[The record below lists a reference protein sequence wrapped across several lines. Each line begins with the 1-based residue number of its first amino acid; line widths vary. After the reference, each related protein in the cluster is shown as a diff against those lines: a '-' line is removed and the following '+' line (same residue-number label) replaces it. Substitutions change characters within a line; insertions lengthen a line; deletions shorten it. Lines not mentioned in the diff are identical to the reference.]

1 MCYRRSECVGAYQK
15 TLTVVHWSSLSWISH
30 LACVYLTRTLL
41 KVPTHYLSLS
51 LSLSLSLFISYISL
65 QNLTVGM
72 LLRGLF
78 ILHPEFYYPLSKKF
92 SHKYVR
98 SIIENYSLSRKLT
111 AFSFLR
117 LLKGSNLSKNY
128 VYFRLWLT
136 SLFWRRHFWVTP
148 DLLITENKF

>member
-1 MCYRRSECVGAYQK
+1 MWVHIKKRSQVFTGLAYPES
-15 TLTVVHWSSLSWISH
+15 LTWLVSISLAPYSKSPHTI
-30 LACVYLTRTLL
+30 
-41 KVPTHYLSLS
+41 
-51 LSLSLSLFISYISL
+51 SLSLSLFISYISL

-98 SIIENYSLSRKLT
+98 SIIENYSLSRKLKT

-128 VYFRLWLT
+128 VYFRL
-136 SLFWRRHFWVTP
+136 
-148 DLLITENKF
+148 

>member
-1 MCYRRSECVGAYQK
+1 MWVHIKKRSQVFTGLAYPES
-15 TLTVVHWSSLSWISH
+15 LTWLVSISLAPYSKSPHTI
-30 LACVYLTRTLL
+30 
-41 KVPTHYLSLS
+41 S

-98 SIIENYSLSRKLT
+98 SIIENYSLSRKLKT

-128 VYFRLWLT
+128 VYFRL
-136 SLFWRRHFWVTP
+136 
-148 DLLITENKF
+148 